1 MKEMYLAQWDVE
13 VSYHHGKTKMGNLK
27 NYIYYYGGETKDENL
42 KTAEYMS
49 VFFGRKQKYSE
60 PAYMYESLIFI
71 NKLIRASKTA

>member
-1 MKEMYLAQWDVE
+1 MRIKIRSPLIIKSGDDMN
-13 VSYHHGKTKMGNLK
+13 KLK